1 MTPGEDKIRKDER
14 GKILNLNP
22 LFIFCHCTTIAVVVV
37 VGLHPL
43 HVHVQERA
51 ERKRERKKEREKE
64 RDCAMLNQSRAI
76 VSNEYA
82 TFDG

>member
-14 GKILNLNP
+14 GKIVNLNP

-51 ERKRERKKEREKE
+51 RKKEREKE
-64 RDCAMLNQSRAI
+64 RKRERKSLCYVESKQRNSIERI
-76 VSNEYA
+76 CN
-82 TFDG
+82 F